1 MRSGNTVN
9 VAPHDAVVALAA
21 EIAITAAAEAGLAI
35 RAGLSGALELR
46 PKGGSGDLVTSLDLR
61 SESIIVGR
69 LRRAFPDHRIM
80 AEESG
85 LLDGADEAWC
95 WVVDPLD
102 GTNNIAVGLPVYSIG
117 IALCH
122 YGVPVFGVVHEPTT
136 GRTWSARRGHGA
148 SGPNGPLRR
157 HRTPPPLAGPT
168 LAWLQGY
175 PVARTDPTARALR
188 LTLESGARRLI
199 QLWSPLLC
207 WIMLS
212 RGDIDGFVGYRA
224 GVVDLPAGSLIARE
238 SGITLTGFDGAP
250 LDDRIDPVGQ
260 EVSFL
265 AARPGLLSDLTLLVK
280 SAADVTVSGLGGP
293 AIPISR

>member
-1 MRSGNTVN
+1 MRPGNTVN
-9 VAPHDAVVALAA
+9 AAPNAAVVDLAA
-21 EIAITAAAEAGLAI
+21 AVAIAAAAEAGRAI
-35 RAGLSGALELR
+35 RAGLGGALDVR
-46 PKGGSGDLVTSLDLR
+46 PKGGSGDLVTVLDLR
-61 SESIIVGR
+61 SEAVIVDR
-69 LRRAFPDHRIM
+69 LRAAFPDHRIL

-136 GRTWSARRGHGA
+136 GRTWSARRGYGA
-148 SGPNGPLRR
+148 TGPKGPLHQRQ
-157 HRTPPPLAGPT
+157 TPPPTAGPT

-238 SGITLTGFDGAP
+238 SGIAVTGFDGEP
-250 LDDRIDPVGQ
+250 LDDRIDPSGQ

-265 AARPGLLSDLTLLVK
+265 AARPDVLSDLTLLVK
-280 SAADVTVSGLGGP
+280 SAADVTVTGLGG
-293 AIPISR
+293 